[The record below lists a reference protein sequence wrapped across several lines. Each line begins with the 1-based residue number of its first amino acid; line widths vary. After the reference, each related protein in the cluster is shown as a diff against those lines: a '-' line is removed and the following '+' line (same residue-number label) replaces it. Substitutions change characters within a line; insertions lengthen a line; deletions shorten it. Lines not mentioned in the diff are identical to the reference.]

1 MNQEI
6 LIRLSM
12 LEQQTKQ
19 LEEHLRLVEQNILEI
34 QTLLHSLDEID
45 GNKNDVILSQ
55 LANGIYM
62 KSKLEE
68 KKFFVDVGSRII
80 VKKSAG
86 EVKLVIEEQMKK
98 LMNAKNEVYEQLG
111 MLGRE
116 MEKLVQQARKE
127 GEKEKK

>member
-19 LEEHLRLVEQNILEI
+19 LEEHLRLVEQNILEM
-34 QTLLHSLDEID
+34 QTLSHSLDEID

-55 LANGIYM
+55 LANGIFM

-80 VKKSAG
+80 VKKTAS
-86 EVKLVIEEQMKK
+86 EVKEVVGEQMKK
-98 LMNAKNEVYEQLG
+98 LMNAKNEIYEQLG
-111 MLGRE
+111 LLGKE
-116 MEKLVQQARKE
+116 MEKLVQQARKD
-127 GEKEKK
+127 GEK

>member
-19 LEEHLRLVEQNILEI
+19 LEEHLRLVEQNILEM
-34 QTLLHSLDEID
+34 QTLSHSLDEID

-55 LANGIYM
+55 LANGIFM

-80 VKKSAG
+80 VKKTAS
-86 EVKLVIEEQMKK
+86 EVKEVVGEQMKK
-98 LMNAKNEVYEQLG
+98 LMNAKNEIYEQIGLLG
-111 MLGRE
+111 KE
-116 MEKLVQQARKE
+116 MEKLVQQARKD
-127 GEKEKK
+127 GEK